1 MNAQPTAWRVLKND
15 HEVARAATA
24 EILAAVRAAIGE
36 GHSARIALS
45 GGHTPS
51 LMYRLW
57 AEEFQAQFPWE
68 QMELYWGDERCVP
81 AADPLSN
88 FRMVRE
94 ALLDR
99 LPKPPPYF
107 PMPAAQPDHDAAARE
122 YEATLRRQIPASEP
136 SFDALLLGIGEEGHT
151 ASLFPGSPALAESA
165 RWVVPVTAPAQPP
178 LRLTLTLPVL
188 SRAMNV
194 FFLVTGE
201 SKRDIVHAIRTEPD
215 APRRY
220 PAAMVQSLVKLPGR
234 VVWFL
239 DQAAARPGT
248 GPETGPGTST
258 T

>member
-1 MNAQPTAWRVLKND
+1 MDAQPTTWRVLKNPD
-15 HEVARAATA
+15 EITRAATD
-24 EILAAVRAAIGE
+24 EIIAAVRLATNE
-36 GHSARIALS
+36 GRPARIALS

-57 AEEFQAQFPWE
+57 ADEFQAQFPWG
-68 QMELYWGDERCVP
+68 QIELYWGDERCVP
-81 AADPLSN
+81 ADDPLSN

-99 LPKPPPYF
+99 LPKPPRYF

-122 YEATLRRQIPASEP
+122 YGATLRRQIPVSGS

-151 ASLFPGSPALAESA
+151 ASLFAGSPALAESA
-165 RWVVPVTAPAQPP
+165 RWVVPVQAPVDPP
-178 LRLTLTLPVL
+178 SRLTLTLPIL
-188 SRAMNV
+188 SRATNV

-201 SKRDIVHAIRTEPD
+201 SKRQIVHAIRTEAD

-220 PAAMVQSLVKLPGR
+220 PAAMIQSLGR
-234 VVWFL
+234 VIWFL
-239 DQAAARPGT
+239 DQAAAGS
-248 GPETGPGTST
+248 GTST